1 MFANINVAATLG
13 KENFSQSFY
22 FNNGWRKPYVE
33 VQNGNFE
40 DLIDILPI
48 TYVEKVQTSL
58 FVILRFHAL

>member
-33 VQNGNFE
+33 VQNGNF
-40 DLIDILPI
+40 
-48 TYVEKVQTSL
+48 
-58 FVILRFHAL
+58 